1 LLSLIAPGP
10 SAQAGRESARRATV
24 PIPFFK
30 QAIAVLAYGS
40 DTNGVLGAIH
50 QREDEAFYV
59 VEGAY
64 SVFIGDDVI
73 EASPGTWVWGPRVWH
88 TAIRSIRSSA
98 GI

>member
-1 LLSLIAPGP
+1 M
-10 SAQAGRESARRATV
+10 

-30 QAIAVLAYGS
+30 QTIAVLAYGS
-40 DTNGVLGAIH
+40 DTNGVLGAIEVASPRGAVPPLHVH

-64 SVFIGDDVI
+64 SVFIRNDVI
-73 EASPGTWVWGPRVWH
+73 EASQAHGSGDCEASH
-88 TAIRSIRSSA
+88 TAIRSIRSAA